1 MTTENYV
8 YKKEVDWSLLREGL
22 AIPIENQVIFGQ
34 TMGRFLQRGEK
45 KKITIYLDGK
55 SYDASIINIDYS
67 KKFNR
72 KSDIFQIRYAA
83 NGELAQALQKCFMSS
98 FRYLE
103 YMRRMRNPGNRKMIR
118 LPDEEKEFLAVYT
131 TEYDD
136 SYIFEPI
143 VKNDFRVV
151 KKYFKGFDERSFE
164 DQSNF
169 NVTDPT
175 ASVEEKT
182 QIAKVR
188 KLDRSIGNNLKLLY
202 GYRCQ
207 ICGKLIGE
215 EYSAHVV
222 EAHHIDYFVRS
233 LNNDAS
239 NQLIVCP
246 NHHSIIHD
254 VNPVFDRKR
263 KMYVYENGMT
273 EGLLLNKHLQ

>member
-72 KSDIFQIRYAA
+72 KSDIFQIRYPQ

-103 YMRRMRNPGNRKMIR
+103 YMRRMRKKGDRKMIR

-151 KKYFKGFDERSFE
+151 KKYYMGFDERSFE
-164 DQSNF
+164 EQSDF
-169 NVTDPT
+169 KVTDPT

-207 ICGKLIGE
+207 ICGMLIGE

-222 EAHHIDYFVRS
+222 EAHHIDYFVKS

-239 NQLIVCP
+239 NQMIVCP

-263 KMYVYENGMT
+263 KLYVYKNGMT
-273 EGLLLNKHLQ
+273 EGLVLNKHLK